1 MAAGGWEWDIPYTT
15 TSLSYIEKW
24 KSELIRLAQ
33 SPFIGATDNSIALA
47 VAGAIARE
55 QDYGDS
61 ALNLAVHR
69 AFCFSN

>member
-33 SPFIGATDNSIALA
+33 TPFIGATDNSIALA
-47 VAGAIARE
+47 VAGAITRE
-55 QDYGDS
+55 MVGHYGDS
-61 ALNLAVHR
+61 ALN
-69 AFCFSN
+69 